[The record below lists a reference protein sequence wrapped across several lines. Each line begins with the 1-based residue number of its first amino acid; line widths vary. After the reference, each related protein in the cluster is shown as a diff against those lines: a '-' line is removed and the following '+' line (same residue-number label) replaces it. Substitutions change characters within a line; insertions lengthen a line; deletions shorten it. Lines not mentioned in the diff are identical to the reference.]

1 MVEVI
6 MIEPDITEEENNM
19 VWMNVKEVLK
29 KIAYDN
35 SKNKESAI

>member
-19 VWMNVKEVLK
+19 VWMNVMRQEKSERRKSV
-29 KIAYDN
+29 
-35 SKNKESAI
+35 